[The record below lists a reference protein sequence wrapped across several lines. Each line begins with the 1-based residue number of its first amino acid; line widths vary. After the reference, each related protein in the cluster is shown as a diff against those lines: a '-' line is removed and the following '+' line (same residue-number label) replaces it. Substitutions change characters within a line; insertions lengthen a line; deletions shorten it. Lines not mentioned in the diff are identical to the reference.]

1 MRGRT
6 WQLAMLAA
14 TAASAPLSAQVAPAP
29 GQQLPTRE
37 ELNRVPVAPLADRG
51 PTLTVDGGEI
61 ERSPCPLAD
70 PRFSTIT
77 VTLQE
82 ARFEGLG
89 AVDPELIRP
98 AYEGYLGRPI
108 PIATVC
114 EIRDIAATLLRRA
127 GYLAAVQ
134 VPAQTIEGGVV
145 RFDVLLARLKS
156 LRIRGDLGP
165 SEQLVAGLLQP
176 LVSDAPFNQ
185 NTAERTLLLA
195 RDLPGYDIRLTLRP
209 VPGGEP
215 GDVAA
220 DVTVQRERGVL
231 DFSVQNLGSR
241 EVGRFGGLLRG
252 ELYDLFGA
260 GDRLTAGIFQ
270 TVDTREQTVLQG
282 SYDAWLGTSG
292 LQLGSRIAYAWTRP
306 GVGGGDPFR
315 ARTLI
320 GGVQLSYP
328 IQRAQDSNVRVA
340 GGLEMV
346 DQRLFANDLR
356 LTTDR
361 LRIGYLRL
369 DIDSIDPDSV
379 AGLGA
384 YSAVDPKWRSRL
396 GVELRKG
403 FDIFD
408 ASDDCG
414 PAFAACRTG
423 ATTISRFDGDPTA
436 TVIRASGEVGY
447 RAGRDFEFVLAP
459 RAQYAFDPVVSYE
472 EFSIGNYT
480 VGRGYEPGSATG
492 DSGYG
497 ITAEAR
503 YGRFGARRGIQAQPF
518 AFVDAGWVWDRG
530 RLALFDDAE
539 RLVSVGGGV
548 RAIWENHARLDVT
561 VAVPLDTAPFQ
572 TKRNS
577 VRFLVNLNTRLLP
590 WR

>member
-1 MRGRT
+1 MAVASP
-6 WQLAMLAA
+6 LA
-14 TAASAPLSAQVAPAP
+14 AQVAPPPP
-29 GQQLPTRE
+29 GTPPGLDQARRDAQPTRE
-37 ELNRVPVAPLADRG
+37 ELNRVPVAPLSGRA
-51 PTLTVDGGEI
+51 PSLTVDGSAV

-89 AVDPELIRP
+89 SIDPELIRP

-108 PIATVC
+108 PIAAVC

-176 LVSDAPFNQ
+176 LVSDEPFNQ
-185 NTAERTLLLA
+185 NTAQRTLLLA

-209 VPGGEP
+209 VPGGAP

-220 DVTVQRERGVL
+220 DVTVQRQRGVL
-231 DFSVQNLGSR
+231 EFAAQNLGSR

-252 ELYDLFGA
+252 ELYDVFGS
-260 GDRLTAGIFQ
+260 GDRLTAGIFN
-270 TVDTREQTVLQG
+270 TADPREQTVLQG

-292 LQLGSRIAYAWTRP
+292 LQLGSRLAYAWTRP
-306 GVGGGDPFR
+306 SVGGGDPFR

-328 IQRAQDSNVRVA
+328 IVRAQDHNVRA
-340 GGLEMV
+340 TGGLELV
-346 DQRLFANDLR
+346 DQRLNANNVR

-369 DIDSIDPDSV
+369 DVDTIDPDSV
-379 AGLGA
+379 AGVGE
-384 YSAVDPKWRSRL
+384 YSAVDPKWRSRAAI
-396 GVELRKG
+396 ELRKG

-414 PAFAACRTG
+414 PTFAACATG
-423 ATTISRFDGDPTA
+423 RTTISRFDGNPRA
-436 TVIRASGEVGY
+436 TVLRASGEVAY
-447 RAGRDFEFVLAP
+447 RAGRNLEFVLAP
-459 RAQYAFDPVVSYE
+459 RGQYAFDPVVSYE
-472 EFSIGNYT
+472 EFSIGNYS
-480 VGRGYEPGSATG
+480 VGRGYEPGAATG

-497 ITAEAR
+497 ISAEAR

-518 AFVDAGWVWDRG
+518 AFVDAAWVWDRG
-530 RLALFDDAE
+530 ALAVFDGAE
-539 RLVSVGGGV
+539 SLVSVGGGV

-572 TKRNS
+572 TKRNAM
-577 VRFLVNLNTRLLP
+577 RFLVNLNTRLLP